1 MAETQSIQEYVLKGT
16 NFSIR
21 NVMDNKKIFEDR
33 LETWLHKI
41 DEAGGNLSDEDKE
54 TFGNQ
59 EQAIQFVEAEQVT
72 NLEDIERELETVSG
86 LVAPLNVLKDWSS
99 NNLSVLEEGE
109 KEAEPEDK
117 ELYLSVI
124 RVIQDFKEEVNTF
137 LTEVVELTEQ
147 LRRSK
152 ELIAVF

>member
-1 MAETQSIQEYVLKGT
+1 MAETKSIQEYVLKGT

-59 EQAIQFVEAEQVT
+59 EQAIQFVEVEQVT
-72 NLEDIERELETVSG
+72 NLEDIERELKTVSG
-86 LVAPLNVLKDWSS
+86 LVAPLNVLKDWSN

-109 KEAEPEDK
+109 KEADPEDK

-137 LTEVVELTEQ
+137 LNEVVERTEQ
-147 LRRSK
+147 LKRSK
-152 ELIAVF
+152 ELVAVF

>member
-1 MAETQSIQEYVLKGT
+1 MAETKSIQEYVLKGT

-72 NLEDIERELETVSG
+72 NVEDIERELENVSG
-86 LVAPLNVLKDWSS
+86 LVAPLNVLKDWSN

-147 LRRSK
+147 LKRSK

>member
-1 MAETQSIQEYVLKGT
+1 
-16 NFSIR
+16 
-21 NVMDNKKIFEDR
+21 MDNKKIFEDR
-33 LETWLHKI
+33 LETWLHRI
-41 DEAGGNLSDEDKE
+41 DEAGGNLSDDDKE
-54 TFGNQ
+54 TFGDQ

-72 NLEDIERELETVSG
+72 NLEDIERELKTISG

-137 LTEVVELTEQ
+137 LTEN
-147 LRRSK
+147 
-152 ELIAVF
+152 

>member
-1 MAETQSIQEYVLKGT
+1 MAETKSIQEYVLKGT

-72 NLEDIERELETVSG
+72 NLEDIERELQTVSG

-137 LTEVVELTEQ
+137 LNEVVELTEQ
-147 LRRSK
+147 LKRSK
-152 ELIAVF
+152 ELVAVF

>member
-1 MAETQSIQEYVLKGT
+1 MAETKSIQEYVLKGT

-72 NLEDIERELETVSG
+72 NLEDIERELQTVSG

-147 LRRSK
+147 LKRSK
-152 ELIAVF
+152 ELVAVF

>member
-1 MAETQSIQEYVLKGT
+1 MAETKSIQEYVLKGT

-59 EQAIQFVEAEQVT
+59 EQAIQFVEAGQVT

-86 LVAPLNVLKDWSS
+86 LVAPLNVLKDWSN

-117 ELYLSVI
+117 ELYSSVI